1 MANLTVASAVAIRA
15 YWAVLE
21 ALGGDRSHGEGPQR
35 KRDSKGSSSTMD
47 RARTRKQR
55 AASLNSRRRRVEIQQ
70 TLPAHS
76 QQADDEFARFFA
88 QSLDLLCIASLD
100 GYFKYLNPA
109 WTACLG
115 WTLEE
120 LKARPFLDFVHPD
133 DCVATRVEVGK
144 LAEGAETI
152 LFENRYRH
160 QDGSFRWLQWNARP
174 VPGRQEIYATAR
186 DVTRQKWL
194 EREILEV
201 LDRER
206 ERLGRELHDGLCQSL
221 AGIAALGST
230 LSKRLAANSGSAA
243 SAMAAEIA
251 TLLNESIIQAR
262 DLAHGLGPVGLNE
275 AGLDGALETLAL
287 GVRYLFRVAC
297 TFQCD
302 RPCLRPRPEAA
313 SHLVRIAQEA
323 VNNAIA
329 HGKAD
334 RIEIS
339 LGSKD
344 GRGLLSIKDNG
355 VGMPEE
361 APTPEGVG
369 LHTMAYRARLIGGSL
384 EVRRRAPHGTAV
396 TCVFPLSGTPDT
408 REKPDRARKKN

>member
-1 MANLTVASAVAIRA
+1 
-15 YWAVLE
+15 
-21 ALGGDRSHGEGPQR
+21 
-35 KRDSKGSSSTMD
+35 
-47 RARTRKQR
+47 
-55 AASLNSRRRRVEIQQ
+55 VELQ
-70 TLPAHS
+70 TPPTHS
-76 QQADDEFARFFA
+76 QQATDEFARFFA
-88 QSLDLLCIASLD
+88 QSLDLLCIAGLD

-133 DCVATRVEVGK
+133 DCVATRVEVAK

-152 LFENRYRH
+152 LFENRHRH

-221 AGIAALGST
+221 AGVAALSST

-243 SAMAAEIA
+243 SGAMAAEIA

-275 AGLDGALETLAL
+275 AGLDGALESLAL
-287 GVRYLFRVAC
+287 GVQHLLRVTC
-297 TFQCD
+297 TLQCD

-329 HGKAD
+329 HGRAD

-344 GRGLLSIKDNG
+344 GLGLLSIKDNG

-361 APTPEGVG
+361 APTSGGIG

-396 TCVFPLSGTPDT
+396 TCAFPLSGIPDG
-408 REKPDRARKKN
+408 REKPDHASEKS